1 MKPPSAEDHL
11 NAQRIAFAP
20 LLFQAAR
27 TARESGLL
35 TAIDESGEEGRTAA
49 QLTEVTGLSEYA
61 TRLVLDACESLAL
74 VALDDGDRQAGRY
87 RIAGAGTVFLHDERT
102 RVSLNFTHDVC
113 YRGAF
118 HMDEALREGR
128 PAGLPTLGNWDTI
141 YEGVPELPVEIRDSW
156 YAFDHHYSDGV
167 FPRAVRYLKRQGVER
182 VLDVGCNTGRFACLA
197 AEAMD
202 VTLLD
207 HPGEMAIAL
216 ENAKKAGVDGRVTP
230 NPIELL
236 DHDVPFP
243 TGFDAVWMSQVLDC
257 FAKADIVRLLQRGA
271 AALAENGRIYIV
283 ESYPD
288 RQPADAG
295 KLALHALSLYFCVM
309 ANGTSR
315 MYYASDLLEC
325 AERAGLVVEDDR
337 TLGPWHT
344 LMVLRLPE

>member
-1 MKPPSAEDHL
+1 MKHPSAEDHL

-27 TARESGLL
+27 TARDCGLL
-35 TAIDESGEEGRTAA
+35 TAIEEAGEEGRTALE
-49 QLTEVTGLSEYA
+49 LTAAMPLSEYA
-61 TRLVLDACESLAL
+61 TRLVLDACESLGL
-74 VALDDGDRQAGRY
+74 VLLDDEDRTRGRY

-128 PAGLPTLGNWDTI
+128 PAGLPTLGDWDTI
-141 YEGVPELPVEIRDSW
+141 YEGVPELPAEIRDSW

-167 FPRAVRYLKRQGVER
+167 FPRAVRFLQRQGVER
-182 VLDVGCNTGRFACLA
+182 VLDVGCNTGRFAVLA
-197 AEAMD
+197 AAKMD

-216 ENAKKAGVDGRVTP
+216 ANAKEAGVDARVTP

-257 FAKADIVRLLQRGA
+257 FSKDDIVRLLSRGA
-271 AALAENGRIYIV
+271 AALAEGGRIYIV

-288 RQPADAG
+288 RQPAEAG
-295 KLALHALSLYFCVM
+295 KLALHALSLYFACL

-325 AERAGLVVEDDR
+325 AERAGLIVEDDR

-344 LMVLRLPE
+344 LMVLRTK